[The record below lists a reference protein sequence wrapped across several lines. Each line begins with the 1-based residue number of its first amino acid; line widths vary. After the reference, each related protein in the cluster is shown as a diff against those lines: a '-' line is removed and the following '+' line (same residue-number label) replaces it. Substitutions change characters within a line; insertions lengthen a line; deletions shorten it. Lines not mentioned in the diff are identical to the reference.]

1 MEKLGAADRGVALKH
16 ASRIKGLANTMKNYR
31 GKLKGLK
38 RLGLV
43 DRRREQEAGLQAFI
57 LADPERR
64 ASYGALRL
72 PGARPQGQKKGDG
85 PWWDRPLRF

>member
-64 ASYGALRL
+64 AR
-72 PGARPQGQKKGDG
+72 
-85 PWWDRPLRF
+85 